1 MSNIEL
7 TPTECQTLEDEL
19 VFLPHDQRGKRKI
32 SASFLAD
39 SVMPSPSSS
48 LSSSSSSST
57 ASVRYIPSKI
67 QKDTV
72 VPEKLESAEA
82 LEFIGLEP
90 DTASE
95 IFNRWDSRPDP
106 KYNPNSL
113 LDLVYGHTC
122 QLRRNSWNN
131 YSDEEACDRLGIAP
145 WLKEAILNPRYSGI
159 YLTKELKHWLDKSMR
174 TNYNALARILSQL
187 KTHATVR
194 GQGKKKQKR
203 ASLGEVFPGA
213 PGAASSSATMTELSQ
228 GVASMSTASVTSH
241 FPQAHVFIRDARP
254 TLPDHDVFYKAKAV
268 EELSTDTA
276 FITAS
281 GKVDMDVIQSYPG
294 GDFNP
299 RYVAWYFTAEKE
311 TAYEYKAYA
320 ELRCPYGEVWI
331 ISIQVPKSFTA
342 TLRKEELWYSY
353 DWKAYVWHC
362 KKRHKA
368 DAMPERYHKF
378 WMPGPKRTDLM
389 IGHVCKGVSCTV
401 ARIAEDKVQTEMTE
415 DNVIMIGPNKDTK
428 ASQWVL
434 MHEEVAERLAEVI
447 RGKIHVEVHVGRR
460 PEAK

>member
-1 MSNIEL
+1 MSNMEL

-39 SVMPSPSSS
+39 SAMPSPSSS

-174 TNYNALARILSQL
+174 TNYNALTRTLSQL
-187 KTHATVR
+187 KTYAAR
-194 GQGKKKQKR
+194 DEEQKGE
-203 ASLGEVFPGA
+203 SLGDASRKA
-213 PGAASSSATMTELSQ
+213 PCAVTELSQ
-228 GVASMSTASVTSH
+228 GGT
-241 FPQAHVFIRDARP
+241 P
-254 TLPDHDVFYKAKAV
+254 LPDHDVFYKAKAV
-268 EELSTDTA
+268 EEISTDKV
-276 FITAS
+276 FIEPS
-281 GKVDMDVIQSYPG
+281 GAIDMDVILSHAG

-299 RYVAWYFTAEKE
+299 RQYAWYFTADKE
-311 TAYEYKAYA
+311 VAYEYKSYV
-320 ELRCPYGEVWI
+320 ELRCPYSEVWI

-342 TLRKEELWYSY
+342 TLRKEELWYSH

-362 KKRHKA
+362 KKQHKA
-368 DAMPERYHKF
+368 SKMPERYHKF
-378 WMPGPKRTDLM
+378 WMPGPNRTDLM
-389 IGHVCKGVSCTV
+389 IGHVCKGFSRPVS
-401 ARIAEDKVQTEMTE
+401 RIDKDNVQTEMSENNLMT
-415 DNVIMIGPNKDTK
+415 IGPNKDTK
-428 ASQWVL
+428 GSQWVL

-447 RGKIHVEVHVGRR
+447 RGKIHIEVHVGRR